1 MKEKEEP
8 LIENLIPDID
18 ATYKSKD
25 ITKIHFTVDDKL
37 SGLSSIDNI
46 SVKIDNFPILFEYNP
61 YRKEVF
67 YEFDELLSTGKHLLE
82 IEIKDNVGN
91 LKLVKGNFIIKQAP
105 ANCKLSLFVNSI
117 EPLNKF
123 IISLEI
129 ESPKPEWS
137 SLKYSLSV

>member
-8 LIENLIPDID
+8 IIENLIPDID

-37 SGLSSIDNI
+37 SGISSIDNI

-67 YEFDELLSTGKHLLE
+67 YEFDEEFSSGKHLLE
-82 IEIKDNVGN
+82 IQVKDNVGN
-91 LKLVKGNFIIKQAP
+91 LKSIKGNFVIQ
-105 ANCKLSLFVNSI
+105 
-117 EPLNKF
+117 
-123 IISLEI
+123 
-129 ESPKPEWS
+129 
-137 SLKYSLSV
+137 